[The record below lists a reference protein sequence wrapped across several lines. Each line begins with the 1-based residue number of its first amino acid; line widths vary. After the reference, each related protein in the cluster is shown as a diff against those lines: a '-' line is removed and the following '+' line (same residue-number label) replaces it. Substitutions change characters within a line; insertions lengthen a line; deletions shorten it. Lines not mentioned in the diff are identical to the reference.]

1 MTDWI
6 FLYILPVILGLLG
19 TWFMYYMCRDIKRP
33 QVLAMLILNWLPIVG
48 YCILF
53 VAVPIMLFGMSKLDY
68 KDNKVS
74 KWLLSL

>member
-33 QVLAMLILNWLPIVG
+33 QVLAMLILNGLPIVG
-48 YCILF
+48 YCISF

-74 KWLLSL
+74 KWLWSL